1 MSTVAFD
8 TYKFI
13 RTLKDAGIEEKRAE
27 AVSTAFSEAQDEAE
41 LAKKSDIRA
50 LETQMHSFETGMN
63 ARMDSSET
71 GMHARMDS
79 FETGMHARMDSFE
92 TGMNTRMD
100 SFETGIN
107 ARMDTFETRMN
118 ARMGTFE
125 TGMNTRIDV
134 LETKMGSLDG
144 KLDSIRWILLVL
156 VIAVIAPA
164 IKGLL

>member
-1 MSTVAFD
+1 MSAVAFD

-63 ARMDSSET
+63 ARMDS
-71 GMHARMDS
+71 
-79 FETGMHARMDSFE
+79 FE
-92 TGMNTRMD
+92 TGMNARMD

-107 ARMDTFETRMN
+107 ARMDTFETRMST
-118 ARMGTFE
+118 RMDTFE
-125 TGMNTRIDV
+125 TGMNTRMDV

-144 KLDSIRWILLVL
+144 KLDSIRWILLIL